1 MQTRRTMNRNKDET
15 GLWTVLAPFE
25 ILAVPAAVWL
35 TLWGGCTGALAVAA
49 FIGSWILGVIALV
62 ILYILF
68 VGVMS
73 LTVNTKNPAP
83 TEDHPFYRRVV
94 VSVIGLLCA
103 VGRLRIHVRD
113 AETLP
118 KGRFLLVSNHR
129 SGYDPIAT
137 VWALRRWDIA
147 FITKPENLRIP
158 IAGPMI
164 FKANYLPIDRENPRR
179 AMDTIRHAAELL
191 ENDVVSVGVYPE
203 GTRGRG
209 DEMLPFHNGVFKIAQ
224 RAGVPSAVCSIQGTE
239 RIKGRAPFR
248 ATDIYLRVCAVLR
261 PDSASSAELGE
272 RVREILTR
280 SLAKEPSEN
289 PANQV

>member
-1 MQTRRTMNRNKDET
+1 MNRKKDET

-25 ILAVPAAVWL
+25 ILAVPVAVCL

-49 FIGSWILGVIALV
+49 FIGSWILGVIALL

-73 LTVNTKNPAP
+73 LTVSMKKPAP
-83 TEDHPFYRRVV
+83 KENHPFFRRVV

-103 VGRLRIHVRD
+103 FAHLRIHVSG
-113 AETLP
+113 AEMLP

-164 FKANYLPIDRENPRR
+164 FKANYLPIDRENPRH
-179 AMDTIRHAAELL
+179 AMDTIHHAAELL
-191 ENDVVSVGVYPE
+191 KNDVVSVGVYPE

-209 DEMLPFHNGVFKIAQ
+209 DEMLPFHNGVFRIAQ
-224 RAGVPSAVCSIQGTE
+224 RASVPIAVCSIQGTE
-239 RIKGRAPFR
+239 NIKKSAPFL

-261 PDSASSAELGE
+261 PENISSAELGS

-280 SLAKEPSEN
+280 SLAKESVES
-289 PANQV
+289 PANRV